1 MGYNNFFYHIY
12 IYIYIYY
19 QINLKKILNR
29 AKVYYDNN
37 KKKLREQARNKY
49 RELSEKEKDIK
60 REHGRNRYKNMS
72 EENKQ
77 GLKECQKNY
86 RKANKWASNFFVFF
100 SLHGIKWNKKSYFLV
115 KIVLIKINFK
125 YMKHQLTLIR

>member
-12 IYIYIYY
+12 INIYIYIYIY
-19 QINLKKILNR
+19 ILSKKFKNNTEWSKRILWQQQ
-29 AKVYYDNN
+29 
-37 KKKLREQARNKY
+37 KKLREQARNKY

-77 GLKECQKNY
+77 ELKECQKNY
-86 RKANKWASNFFVFF
+86 RKANKWA
-100 SLHGIKWNKKSYFLV
+100 
-115 KIVLIKINFK
+115 
-125 YMKHQLTLIR
+125 